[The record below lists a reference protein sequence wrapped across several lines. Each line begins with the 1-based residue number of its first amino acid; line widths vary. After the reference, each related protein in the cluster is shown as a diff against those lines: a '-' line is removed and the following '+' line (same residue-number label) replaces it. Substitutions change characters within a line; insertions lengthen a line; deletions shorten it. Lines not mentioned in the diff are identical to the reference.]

1 MSVHSLMTCF
11 KSEEQVT
18 LNPELAAKRRERM
31 IQELTMSGIQLPT
44 FVIVMRPLLMDTISA
59 KLSFK
64 GTILFL
70 D

>member
-1 MSVHSLMTCF
+1 
-11 KSEEQVT
+11 
-18 LNPELAAKRRERM
+18 M